1 MGYRPLAAGLI
12 ARSSTYAVILG
23 MTVACTVHQGNQAP
37 PLAGPSTFAQSIAV
51 TANPDLISQ
60 DGASQSAINVRVFDV
75 NGQPMSA
82 IPLRIDIVVNGTLVD
97 YGTLSTKTI
106 VTGLDG
112 RATTVYTAPPPPP
125 PTAQT
130 ASTVTIRV
138 TAVGTDAPSSGPFSA
153 TIRLVPPGVIRPPA
167 DTPTAAFTVSPTTPV
182 ANIPVQFNASGSCG
196 GPLVGTACQS
206 ASQIT
211 SYSWTFGDAVSGSGQ
226 TISHTYAVA
235 NSYNVTLTVTNDRGV
250 SASTTQA
257 LAVGSA
263 SLPTPVFTFSPTK
276 PGNNAPVFFSAA
288 ASTAG
293 AGHQITSYQWS
304 FGDGTS
310 GSGQTASHAYSNP
323 TVAPVTYRAT
333 LTVTDEVGQTVT
345 SAPQDITV
353 GP

>member
-1 MGYRPLAAGLI
+1 MGLI
-12 ARSSTYAVILG
+12 ARLSICAVVLG
-23 MTVACTVHQGNQAP
+23 LTVACTVHQNDQAP
-37 PLAGPSTFAQSIAV
+37 PLAGPSTFAQSISV
-51 TANPDLISQ
+51 IANPDLISQ
-60 DGASQSAINVRVFDV
+60 DGASQSAINVRVLDA

-82 IPLRIDIVVNGTLVD
+82 IPLRIDILVNGSLVD
-97 YGTLSTKTI
+97 YGTLSRKTI

-130 ASTVTIRV
+130 ASTVTIRA
-138 TAVGTDAPSSGPFSA
+138 TIVGTDAPSAGPFSA

-167 DTPTAAFTVSPTTPV
+167 DTPTAVFTVSPTTPV
-182 ANIPVQFNASGSCG
+182 ANIPIQFDASGSCG

-211 SYSWTFGDAVSGSGQ
+211 SYSWSFGDGLSGSGR
-226 TISHTYAVA
+226 TTSHTYAVA
-235 NSYNVTLTVTNDRGV
+235 NSYNVTLTVTNDRGL

-257 LAVGSA
+257 VAVGSA
-263 SLPTPVFTFSPTK
+263 ALPTPAFTFSPAK
-276 PGNNAPVFFSAA
+276 PGNNTQVFFDAA

-293 AGHQITSYQWS
+293 AGHRITSYQWT
-304 FGDGTS
+304 FGDGAS
-310 GSGQTASHAYSNP
+310 GSGQTVSHVYSNP
-323 TVAPVTYRAT
+323 TVNPVTYRVT
-333 LTVTDEVGQTVT
+333 LTVTDEVGQTAT